1 MNLRTLL
8 RALLP
13 GLAPILVYVAAD
25 AIFGE
30 VVGLVVGLATGVA
43 EFIYTLVR
51 QRRADPFV
59 AADTAL
65 LAVAGGLSLLLKNDM
80 FFKLKPAVIEGVLA
94 ASLGVLLLMPPAVL
108 KGWLGSQLR
117 GITFPDST
125 LPFMK
130 RSLAL
135 MTLALV
141 AHAGLTVWAALALST
156 AAWGF
161 ISGGLLYILFGAVAL
176 GQFIAARVSAHRRR
190 SAAGPGSPLPV
201 IDETGKVLRVAA
213 AAECHQGPGT
223 LHPRVHLLVTDGLG
237 TGALYLRPAASPAGG
252 TSGAMTWEQSMS
264 FHVHADRTLESA
276 LALEMGRQ
284 LGIAFLPGGAKEDGP
299 RLAAKYRRD
308 DQSESEMIFF
318 FLLVHGSPR
327 AAGGR
332 FWTAEEIRQARGKGI
347 FVDTLERD
355 LDILSMLARSPA

>member
-1 MNLRTLL
+1 VNLRTLL

-13 GLAPILVYVAAD
+13 GLAPILVFIAAD

-43 EFIYTLVR
+43 EFVYTLFR

-80 FFKLKPAVIEGVLA
+80 FFKMKPAVIEGVLA
-94 ASLGVLLLMPPAVL
+94 ASLGVLLLMPSAVL

-125 LPFMK
+125 LPVMR

-135 MTLALV
+135 VTLALV
-141 AHAGLTVWAALALST
+141 AHAGLTVWAALAFST

-161 ISGGLLYILFGAVAL
+161 ISGGLLYILFGAVVL
-176 GQFIAARVSAHRRR
+176 GQVIAARVSAHRRK
-190 SAAGPGSPLPV
+190 SADGPETPLPV
-201 IDETGKVLRVAA
+201 IDDEGKVLRVAP
-213 AAECHQGPGT
+213 AAECHQGPGA
-223 LHPRVHLLVTDGLG
+223 LHPRVHLLVTDDLS
-237 TGALYLRPAASPAGG
+237 TGALFLLKTPGPGDR
-252 TSGAMTWEQSMS
+252 WEQSLS
-264 FHVHADRTLESA
+264 FHVRADQALESA
-276 LALEMGRQ
+276 VALELGRQ
-284 LGIAFLPGGAKEDGP
+284 LGIGLLPAGAKEGVP
-299 RLAAKYRRD
+299 RLAAKYRHD

-318 FLLVHGSPR
+318 FLLVHRSPR

-332 FWTAEEIRQARGKGI
+332 FWRPEEIRTARGKDI
-347 FVDTLERD
+347 FVATLERE
-355 LDILSMLARSPA
+355 LDILSMLARPPS